1 MASSARM
8 RWELAEDWTYCGWIW
23 KARRSRQRRHLV
35 PRLTG
40 FLVKHRANVRH
51 GFVPE
56 DYVRHLEYKGQEVVL
71 ASETKGYRFELI
83 GTFMGT
89 RFRIFRWYHSSERS
103 LRERRCY
110 NGES

>member
-1 MASSARM
+1 M
-8 RWELAEDWTYCGWIW
+8 
-23 KARRSRQRRHLV
+23 
-35 PRLTG
+35 
-40 FLVKHRANVRH
+40 KHRANVRH
-51 GFVPE
+51 GIVPE
-56 DYVRHLEYKGQEVVL
+56 DYVRHLQYKGQDVDL
-71 ASETKGYRFELI
+71 ADDNKGYRFELI